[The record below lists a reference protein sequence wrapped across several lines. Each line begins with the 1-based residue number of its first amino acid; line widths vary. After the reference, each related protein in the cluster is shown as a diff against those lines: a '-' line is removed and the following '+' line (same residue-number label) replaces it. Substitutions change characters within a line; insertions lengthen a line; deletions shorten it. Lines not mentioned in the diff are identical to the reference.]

1 MKTINI
7 INFIHFRL
15 SPFQNPYIP
24 FLFSGTTEAPATEA
38 PATENPPKEASAT
51 EAPATE
57 APTTDAP
64 ATEAQEGGTV

>member
-38 PATENPPKEASAT
+38 PDT
-51 EAPATE
+51 EAPAT
-57 APTTDAP
+57 DAP
-64 ATEAQEGGTV
+64 ATKAQEAGTL